1 MILDRLVK
9 TCALSVRILPSGRSR
24 GAAGGGGGG
33 GGAPR
38 PPPLFLDQ
46 TEAGGAEKNFFGH
59 HPPYLRVWMTA
70 PPPPPFLKV
79 WIRHCCL
86 SPSLAIEKVG
96 TRAKKRNKGGRAR
109 RGDSSFSLPLL
120 LLSYSHFK
128 TFNFCAITRS
138 ETLATKP

>member
-1 MILDRLVK
+1 MNKPKYMILDRLVK

-24 GAAGGGGGG
+24 GAAGAGGGGG
-33 GGAPR
+33 GVGGS

-46 TEAGGAEKNFFGH
+46 TEAGGAAKKFFGH
-59 HPPYLRVWMTA
+59 HPPYLRVWMTT

-109 RGDSSFSLPLL
+109 RGIPLFPSPFFYCL
-120 LLSYSHFK
+120 TLTSRPL
-128 TFNFCAITRS
+128 TFA
-138 ETLATKP
+138 K